1 MSAVEPPRVDHAG
14 LGEVVRDPVELQ
26 KGIALLEAGGLA
38 HLARHGSALFAE
50 AVGGGMA
57 PYKITV
63 RFGAADVKARC
74 GCPAART
81 RPMCKHAAA
90 LVVAWARMPEAF
102 VVSERAPVDAGRPRR
117 RAVKRGDHAVA
128 DEMRAGV
135 LRLQT
140 LLAELGLSGV
150 ATLGQDR
157 ALQIAMLG
165 DTLRDQRLRRLAGR
179 TAALARLLR
188 EDPPPSTAI
197 MDLVADLSLATKR
210 VLRHLDGQALE
221 DRYVEVL
228 IGKTW
233 RKADRAPVGPLDLV
247 EYAHA
252 TWETADG
259 FVVRESRFVSLDDGA
274 HYAEKQ
280 IVPGFLA
287 RRTEPLP
294 PRGGLVLGG
303 ARGSRYPGFA
313 PLRLDLEAIE
323 APRPLDRAALAR
335 VVEVALPS
343 AGAALS
349 ALQER
354 RRDLF
359 APARLPVA
367 FRAELLVARG
377 GRLLALDEGGRAL
390 FLVED
395 AALAERIA
403 AALRGRALRVLLG
416 ELDVIDALPTL
427 IPQAAIAE
435 EDGGELQLVRL
446 SSGGALAPPSDEREG
461 RRWSDA
467 ARAAGASAAAVSLAE
482 IREELADAFVAG
494 LTSLGPRVTAPL
506 VARLA
511 DLGLD
516 KQAALLEEIA
526 GRAPEARLDDLVK
539 LYQVLEI
546 AIVRLVATP
555 EIDRAALVPAPLWPS
570 VLTAPLEGAPDDPAT
585 VAARRA
591 GGELDRYQAAL
602 HHARYFEALDDSRLT
617 EIAPAAFADGSAAP
631 FVVRAV
637 AARGEAAAAPGGPIR
652 RVLERPVGRTARATA
667 IAALEAIPGDAAA
680 RMLADLL
687 AAAEAA
693 RTRDVVLARL
703 AADAL
708 EAREARRLPAAK
720 EAIAAKRRERT
731 ESRRRLEQQLRR
743 APRGDLR
750 RAAVEGLVALAD
762 RDALPA
768 LREAYAGDAAAE
780 VRRAAATALGAL
792 LDADSVDALARTVAL
807 RDTPAVR
814 PDEARA
820 AAAALALM
828 GDLRALPVI
837 LDAIVAGWRSPALGD
852 ALLATGAAA
861 ADPLAAAVAAHPE
874 LATRKAVAR
883 LLGRVAT
890 PPRTRPTPVEKR
902 GG

>member
-1 MSAVEPPRVDHAG
+1 MSAGATAEPPRVDDAG

-26 KGIALLEAGGLA
+26 KGIALLEAGALV
-38 HLARHGSALFAE
+38 HLARHGAALFAE
-50 AVGGGMA
+50 ALGGGMA
-57 PYKITV
+57 PYKVTV
-63 RFGAADVKARC
+63 RFGASATEVKARC

-81 RPMCKHAAA
+81 RPMCKHGAA
-90 LVVAWARMPEAF
+90 LIVAWVRMPEAF

-117 RAVKRGDHAVA
+117 RAVKRGAAAVA

-135 LRLQT
+135 ERLQT

-150 ATLGQDR
+150 ATLGSDR
-157 ALQIAMLG
+157 AAQIAMLG
-165 DTLRDQRLRRLAGR
+165 DTLRDQRLRRLSGR
-179 TAALARLLR
+179 TVALAQLVRA
-188 EDPPPSTAI
+188 EPPPATAI
-197 MDLVADLSLATKR
+197 MEFVADLSLSAKK
-210 VLRHLDGQALE
+210 VLRHLDGEALE

-233 RKADRAPVGPLDLV
+233 RKADRAPVGPLELV

-259 FVVRESRFVSLDDGA
+259 FVVRESRFVALGDGA

-303 ARGSRYPGFA
+303 ARGSQYPGFA

-323 APRPLDRAALAR
+323 APRPLDAAALAR

-359 APARLPVA
+359 APSRLPVA
-367 FRAELLVARG
+367 FRVELLVARG
-377 GRLLALDEGGRAL
+377 GRLLALDESGRAL
-390 FLVED
+390 FVVDD

-403 AALRGRALRVLLG
+403 AALRGRRLRALVG
-416 ELDVIDALPTL
+416 ELDVVDALPTL
-427 IPQAAIAE
+427 IPQAAVVAGD
-435 EDGGELQLVRL
+435 DGLALVRL
-446 SSGGALAPPSDEREG
+446 STGGGLAPPADERG
-461 RRWSDA
+461 GHRWSDA

-482 IREELADAFVAG
+482 IREELADAFATG
-494 LTSLGPRVTAPL
+494 LASLGPRVTAPL
-506 VARLA
+506 VARLG

-516 KQAALLEEIA
+516 RQAALLEDIA

-555 EIDRAALVPAPLWPS
+555 EIDRAALVAAPLWPS
-570 VLTAPLEGAPDDPAT
+570 VLTAPLGGEAADPAT
-585 VAARRA
+585 VAGRRA
-591 GGELDRYQAAL
+591 RGELDRYQAAL
-602 HHARYFEALDDSRLT
+602 HHERYFAGLDDSRLT
-617 EIAPAAFADGSAAP
+617 DIAPAAFADGSAGP

-637 AARGEAAAAPGGPIR
+637 VARGEAALAPGGPLR
-652 RVLERPVGRTARATA
+652 RVLERPVGRMAKATA
-667 IAALEAIPGDAAA
+667 IAALAELEGDAAA
-680 RMLADLL
+680 RLLGEVLL
-687 AAAEAA
+687 AAEGKA
-693 RTRDVVLARL
+693 RDVVIARL

-708 EAREARRLPAAK
+708 DAREARRLPGAA
-720 EAIAAKRRERT
+720 EALETNRRARAEA
-731 ESRRRLEQQLRR
+731 RRRLEQQLRR
-743 APRGDLR
+743 GPRADLR
-750 RAAVEGLVALAD
+750 RAAIEALVALGD
-762 RDALPA
+762 REAIPS
-768 LREAYAGDAAAE
+768 LREAYAADSAAE

-807 RDTPAVR
+807 RDTPSVR
-814 PDEARA
+814 ADEARA
-820 AAAALALM
+820 SASALALM
-828 GDLRALPVI
+828 GDLRALP
-837 LDAIVAGWRSPALGD
+837 AIVEAILAGWRSPALAD
-852 ALLATGAAA
+852 ALSAMGAAA
-861 ADPLAAAVAAHPE
+861 DAPLADAVAAHPE

-883 LLGRVAT
+883 LLKRPA
-890 PPRTRPTPVEKR
+890 PRPRADGARST
-902 GG
+902 